1 MRVLLVGSGGR
12 EHAIAWKLAQSPRL
26 DSLVIAPG
34 NAGTA
39 ALGENVPVNADD
51 IDGLLELAT
60 DRKIDLTVVGPEA
73 PLAAGIVN
81 RFRSAGMAI
90 FGPTS
95 AAARIETSKA
105 FAKDLMARQGVPA
118 AASET
123 LAAHNLARNA
133 VSDCDLP
140 VVIKADGLAAGK
152 GVIIAETRGEAV
164 DALFGIFERNRFGDA
179 GKHVLIEEYLEGQ
192 EVSVFGFVDGERVSS
207 LVAAT
212 DYKRVQDGDRG
223 PNTGGMGSYSPPPI
237 WDAEMAALVMRTVF
251 EPVVAG
257 LAEAGCPYTGV
268 LYAGLMVTADGPKVL
283 EFNCRFGDP
292 ETQVVLPRMRSDL
305 LDALELTALGDIS
318 ALVLDWDERPCV
330 GVVMASGGYPDTY
343 QTGKPISGLDA
354 VSSGATV
361 FHAGTSASDGVVQT
375 SGGRVLSVSALG
387 ASIASARTAAYE
399 GVSAIT
405 FQGAFNRTDIAAS
418 I

>member
-12 EHAIAWKLAQSPRL
+12 EHAIAWKIAQSPRF
-26 DSLVIAPG
+26 DSLIIAPG

-39 ALGENVPVNADD
+39 ALGENIPIEANDVE
-51 IDGLLELAT
+51 GLLNLAT
-60 DRKIDLTVVGPEA
+60 DRRIDLTVVGPEA
-73 PLAAGIVN
+73 PLAAGIVD
-81 RFRSAGMAI
+81 RFRSAGMTI

-95 AAARIETSKA
+95 DAARIETSKA
-105 FAKDLMARQGVPA
+105 FAKDLMLRKGVPA

-152 GVIIAETRGEAV
+152 GVIIAETRNEAIE
-164 DALFGIFERNRFGDA
+164 ALFDIFERDRFGDA
-179 GKHVLIEEYLEGQ
+179 GNQVLVEEYLEGQ
-192 EVSVFGFVDGERVSS
+192 EVSVFAFVDGERVSS

-212 DYKRVQDGDRG
+212 DYKRAQDGDRG
-223 PNTGGMGSYSPPPI
+223 PNTGGMGSYSPPTI
-237 WDAEMAALVMRTVF
+237 WDSSMESLVKRDVF

-305 LDALELTALGDIS
+305 LDALEQTALGDIS
-318 ALVLDWDERPCV
+318 DLVLDWDERPCV
-330 GVVMASGGYPDTY
+330 GVVMASGGYPGSY
-343 QTGKPISGLDA
+343 ATGKPINGLDA

-361 FHAGTSASDGVVQT
+361 FHAGTSASNGVVQT

-387 ASIASARTAAYE
+387 DSIESARTTAYE
-399 GVSAIT
+399 GVAGIT
-405 FQGAFNRTDIAAS
+405 FQGAYNRTDIAAA